1 MPRSAPRRAA
11 AVLAVVTSAAVIA
24 PLAGG
29 SSWAGGTD
37 PGRSEGDTLF
47 PASGN
52 TGYDV
57 RRYDVDLDYTPGA
70 NRVEATITITAKATQ
85 TLRSFHLDFEGPSID
100 GVTVGGQP
108 ADTSTDDAELIV
120 TPAATVPKGSTFTTV
135 VTYTGTPPTHTDPDG
150 STEGWVPTSDG
161 AIALGQPVGAATWLP
176 SNNTPGDK
184 AAFRFRITVPSA
196 WSAAANGVLVS
207 TTTSG
212 TRSTW
217 TWRTD
222 EPMAS
227 YLAMIAIGR
236 FEVTED
242 SVRSSDG
249 RRIPI
254 TTFVNAQV
262 GSAGALDRLPEIIR
276 TQEKWFG
283 PYPFSAAGGV
293 VDDAT
298 VGYALE
304 TQTRPFYPIGG
315 ADISTVVHE
324 TAHQW
329 YGDSVGLTDWH
340 DIWLNEG
347 FATYAEWL
355 WDGAHGGDTPQ
366 EHFDALYAEP
376 ADSGLWSPAP
386 RTFTDPADLFGEPVY
401 NRGAMTLQALRVR
414 IGSKDFFTLLR
425 RWAAQH
431 RDGTVRNGQFVRLA
445 EKVSGKELSGF
456 FRTWLEIPKKPKG
469 Y

>member
-1 MPRSAPRRAA
+1 MPRTAPRRAA
-11 AVLAVVTSAAVIA
+11 AVLASAALLA
-24 PLAGG
+24 PLALS

-37 PGRSEGDTLF
+37 PGSTSSDTLF
-47 PASGN
+47 PTSGN

-57 RRYDVDLDYTPGA
+57 RRYDVALDYTPGA
-70 NRVEATITITAKATQ
+70 NQVEATITITARAQ
-85 TLRSFHLDFEGPSID
+85 QALRSFHLDFEGPTLD
-100 GVTVGGQP
+100 TVTVGGK
-108 ADTSTDDAELIV
+108 AATTSRDGAELIV
-120 TPAATVPKGSTFTTV
+120 TPASTIARGSTFTTV
-135 VTYTGTPPTHTDPDG
+135 VTYAGTPPTHTDPDD

-161 AIALGQPVGAATWLP
+161 AVALGQPVGAATWLP

-184 AAFRFRITVPSA
+184 ADYRFRITVPA
-196 WSAAANGVLVS
+196 GWSAAANGALVS

-212 TRSTW
+212 TRTTW

-222 EPMAS
+222 EPMAT
-227 YLAMIAIGR
+227 YLATIAIGR
-236 FEVTED
+236 FTVTKG
-242 SVRSSDG
+242 SFRSRDG
-249 RRIPI
+249 RTIPV
-254 TTFVNAQV
+254 TTFVDSQL
-262 GSAGALDRLPEIIR
+262 GSADGLSRLTEILR
-276 TQEKWFG
+276 TEEKWFG
-283 PYPFSAAGGV
+283 PYPFSAAGGI
-293 VDDAT
+293 VDDAN

-315 ADISTVVHE
+315 ADVSTVVHE
-324 TAHQW
+324 SAHQW
-329 YGDSVGLTDWH
+329 FGDSVGLTDWH

-355 WDGAHGGDTPQ
+355 WDGAHGGKTPQ
-366 EHFDALYAEP
+366 QHFDDLYAEP
-376 ADSGLWSPAP
+376 AGSGLWSPAP

-431 RDGTVRNGQFVRLA
+431 RDDTVRNAQFVALA
-445 EKVSGKELSGF
+445 EKVSGKELSAF